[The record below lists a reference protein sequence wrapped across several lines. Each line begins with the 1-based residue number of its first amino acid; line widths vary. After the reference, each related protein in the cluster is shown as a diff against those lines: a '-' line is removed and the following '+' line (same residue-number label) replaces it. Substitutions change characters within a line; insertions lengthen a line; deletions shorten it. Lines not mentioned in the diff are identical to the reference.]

1 MSTHLYSSLCSGLGC
16 FRGAHGPQLR
26 PPPPHV
32 RRPGVRAAGGA
43 APLVN
48 VENLGGMFDSE
59 FETAVVKVVPPEK
72 NVPKKT
78 DQDGFTAKRRWYQL
92 EPRRRQP
99 VV

>member
-1 MSTHLYSSLCSGLGC
+1 MS
-16 FRGAHGPQLR
+16 
-26 PPPPHV
+26 
-32 RRPGVRAAGGA
+32 
-43 APLVN
+43 
-48 VENLGGMFDSE
+48 DSE

-78 DQDGFTAKRRWYQL
+78 DQDVFTPKKRWQQL